1 MEKTAKVIRYIT
13 VAPVLAGITLIL
25 LYFFR
30 TDIFESAAALLIS
43 LFFLTIL
50 PLLAYPLQRFIPPY
64 KDRGRDGQRSLAML
78 FAVGGYIL
86 GSVYCLIA
94 RTGIGLW
101 IIYLEYL
108 LSGAVILILNKAFHL
123 KASGHACGS
132 AGPVALL
139 VYFGIPA
146 LLPGLLILALT
157 FWASLIT
164 KRHTSWQFLGG
175 TVVSVAVLLLLRVI
189 FGIA

>member
-1 MEKTAKVIRYIT
+1 
-13 VAPVLAGITLIL
+13 
-25 LYFFR
+25 
-30 TDIFESAAALLIS
+30 
-43 LFFLTIL
+43 
-50 PLLAYPLQRFIPPY
+50 
-64 KDRGRDGQRSLAML
+64 ML

-86 GSVYCLIA
+86 GCVYCLIA

-108 LSGAVILILNKAFHL
+108 LSGAIILILNKAFHL

-132 AGPVALL
+132 AGPVALI

-146 LLPGLLILALT
+146 FLPGLLILALT

-164 KRHTSWQFLGG
+164 KRHTPWQLLGG